1 MNRLQLIVTL
11 TIATLGLTACAGAV
25 KSESAETCREALD
38 VAYREL
44 NFAQSQGF
52 AGTVNYT
59 KAASLLTAAKT
70 SQTVEAY
77 DSCVSNANK
86 ARYYIAESKKG

>member
-1 MNRLQLIVTL
+1 MKRYQLFAVLSVASI
-11 TIATLGLTACAGAV
+11 GLTACAGAV
-25 KSESAETCREALD
+25 KSESAETCRKALD
-38 VAYREL
+38 VAYQEL
-44 NFAQSQGF
+44 NFAESQGF

-77 DSCVSNANK
+77 DSCVSNADK